1 MGRIW
6 MPGGGG
12 GADLDVVTAEAKDVL
27 AGKVIV
33 DKDGNPLSGTMQTM
47 SGGTYTPSTSQQRIS
62 CAEKKMTSDI
72 VIPAFSLPSAD
83 CIISGKSV
91 TIYGKTVKGTAEQ
104 FLSSPSVVL
113 GLASDNSGGFSSNNS
128 SANITHDKNNGDYAI
143 NNTGATTYIR
153 SNNAFNLTPYKY
165 LKAECRGG
173 RYNNADSKL
182 TMAVSTNPNYGGLVA
197 HSAIASG
204 SRYATLISDVTSL
217 KGMYYIYFV
226 FEPTNAGSNGVWKN
240 VKLSNI

>member
-72 VIPAFSLPSAD
+72 IIPAFSLPSAD
-83 CIISGKSV
+83 YIIAGKSV
-91 TIYGKTVKGTAEQ
+91 TIYGKTVNGTAEQ
-104 FLSSPSVVL
+104 FLSSPSVVVNS
-113 GLASDNSGGFSSNNS
+113 ASDNSGGFSSNNS
-128 SANITHDKNNGDYAI
+128 SANIKYDKPYGYSI
-143 NNTGATTYIR
+143 NNTSGTTYIR

-173 RYNNADSKL
+173 RYKGVDSKL
-182 TMAVSTNPNYGGLVA
+182 AMAVSTNPNYGGLVA
-197 HSAIASG
+197 RSATTSG
-204 SRYATLISDVTSL
+204 STTATLISDVTSL
-217 KGMYYIYFV
+217 KGMYYIYFIYESASV
-226 FEPTNAGSNGVWKN
+226 YAVGVWN
-240 VKLSNI
+240 DVTLSNI